1 MPRIQESP
9 TPVSREDVFLATDPT
24 RWEFIVEAMRHA
36 FPATAALEIARRSPT
51 FRGGDTAARHHA
63 ERLANARI
71 LERHKNGGRVTYE
84 VGAKGRAIYARMS
97 QLQLARPF
105 RTTSESRLLCLVARL
120 GDRDYDAFDLA
131 EPLDLELLTEL
142 RSRVADARRH
152 IRIVE
157 V

>member
-1 MPRIQESP
+1 
-9 TPVSREDVFLATDPT
+9 
-24 RWEFIVEAMRHA
+24 
-36 FPATAALEIARRSPT
+36 
-51 FRGGDTAARHHA
+51 
-63 ERLANARI
+63 
-71 LERHKNGGRVTYE
+71 
-84 VGAKGRAIYARMS
+84 MS